1 MSQEMILFT
10 AVFGHPDM
18 LFDPALPLPDVEV
31 VCWTDMDY
39 VGQTRY
45 RMVKTDLHELPPP
58 KRNRRVKIFWPE
70 VLDCFAYS
78 LYVDSTVRVLVD
90 PRDLIQYLE
99 PGSDIAQFRA
109 FERDCLY
116 EEARAVVRLGKD
128 DREVVRKQVTRYRK
142 EGILPPTGLWAGTV
156 ILRRHTPLMRE
167 FCQSWWAEVEAFSR
181 RDQISFPYAV
191 VRSGIRVS
199 ELPGT
204 IIHNDFVQWRPWY
217 RKGEGWAQSAVSE
230 SQV

>member
-1 MSQEMILFT
+1 MSQEMIVFT

-18 LFDPALPLPDVEV
+18 LFVPALPLPDVEV

-45 RMVKTDLHELPPP
+45 RMVKVDLHELPAR

-128 DREVVRKQVTRYRK
+128 APGVVRRQVSKYRG
-142 EGILPPTGLWAGTV
+142 EGLFPPTGLWASTV

-181 RDQISFPYAV
+181 RDQISFPYV
-191 VRSGIRVS
+191 VAKSGIKVS

-204 IIHNDFVQWRPWY
+204 ILSNDFVQWMPWD
-217 RKGEGWAQSAVSE
+217 RRSEAWAQSAVSE
-230 SQV
+230 GQV